1 MRLPCQLPGAGAV
14 NEDVHADQIS
24 EDDEPRMQ
32 VTWKKDL
39 RETWEVHRTAS
50 GANGTISQEETTRA
64 HEDYA

>member
-1 MRLPCQLPGAGAV
+1 M